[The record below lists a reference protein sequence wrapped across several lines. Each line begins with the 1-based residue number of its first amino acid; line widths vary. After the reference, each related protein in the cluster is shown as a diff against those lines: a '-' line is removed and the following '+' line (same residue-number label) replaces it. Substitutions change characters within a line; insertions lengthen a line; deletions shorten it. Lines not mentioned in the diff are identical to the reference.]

1 MSVHRP
7 SGQWTP
13 TTSPTHLHSRC
24 PPLVPWWKILTLP
37 GLQIRWVWSGCG
49 LDTHA
54 CSRGEFTVT
63 TTVWTGTAVRG
74 ATAFILTH
82 VFVDQVSVVRVWPG
96 HTCLFK
102 GWVYCNHHRLD
113 GYSCSGCDCFHP
125 DTCICGSG
133 ECGQGVAW
141 TVCLACSRGTFT
153 ATATIWTGT
162 AVQGVTAFILT
173 HVLVDQV
180 SLVRVWMG
188 HACLLKGY
196 IHCNRHYL
204 DMYSCS
210 GCDHFHP
217 DIYTCGSGE
226 SVSSG
231 CVHLS
236 SFVLTHIPTQG
247 SQFRVHLASSWH
259 IYLWIRWVSQFKVH
273 PPPSW
278 HAYLWIIKTVSSGYL
293 HFHLWHKYLWIR

>member
-1 MSVHRP
+1 MWLVPFLWQLWSETVMSVHRP

-74 ATAFILTH
+74 VTAFILTH

-141 TVCLACSRGTFT
+141 THMP
-153 ATATIWTGT
+153 
-162 AVQGVTAFILT
+162 VQGV
-173 HVLVDQV
+173 
-180 SLVRVWMG
+180 SL
-188 HACLLKGY
+188 L
-196 IHCNRHYL
+196 
-204 DMYSCS
+204 
-210 GCDHFHP
+210 
-217 DIYTCGSGE
+217 
-226 SVSSG
+226 
-231 CVHLS
+231 
-236 SFVLTHIPTQG
+236 
-247 SQFRVHLASSWH
+247 
-259 IYLWIRWVSQFKVH
+259 
-273 PPPSW
+273 
-278 HAYLWIIKTVSSGYL
+278 
-293 HFHLWHKYLWIR
+293 

>member
-1 MSVHRP
+1 MWLVPFLWQLWSETVMSVHRP

-63 TTVWTGTAVRG
+63 TTVWMGTAVR
-74 ATAFILTH
+74 
-82 VFVDQVSVVRVWPG
+82 
-96 HTCLFK
+96 
-102 GWVYCNHHRLD
+102 
-113 GYSCSGCDCFHP
+113 
-125 DTCICGSG
+125 
-133 ECGQGVAW
+133 
-141 TVCLACSRGTFT
+141 
-153 ATATIWTGT
+153 
-162 AVQGVTAFILT
+162 GVTAFILT

-180 SLVRVWMG
+180 SLVRVWLG

-226 SVSSG
+226 SVSSR
-231 CVHLS
+231 CVHHHLDM
-236 SFVLTHIPTQG
+236 LTCESKN
-247 SQFRVHLASSWH
+247 SQFRISTFSS
-259 IYLWIRWVSQFKVH
+259 LTQVPVDQVTLSIRF
-273 PPPSW
+273 
-278 HAYLWIIKTVSSGYL
+278 
-293 HFHLWHKYLWIR
+293 